1 MNSILFTNII
11 CVVVVIVLIIPTIK
25 FWKFSWVSGFACK
38 SDLIIYTAT
47 QIGFNVLLYTLFSL
61 NWKINEKYLS
71 FIPAFLIT
79 HLLYFSVLSV
89 LVIIPYSAEYI
100 RSKLFSHA
108 NFTKKAEPKNRIV
121 KLLLSLFDIDFDLSS
136 EHLLSAKVSRPI
148 LILSY
153 IISGILTVS
162 DTANALTYSFYQRL
176 LTATKT
182 VCLNSNFVKE
192 TFSRDLSL
200 YSNTFITALVPI
212 LISAILQNRKT
223 NS

>member
-1 MNSILFTNII
+1 MNSILLTNIF
-11 CVVVVIVLIIPTIK
+11 CVVVLIVLIIPTIK
-25 FWKFSWVSGFACK
+25 FWKFSWISGFACGT
-38 SDLIIYTAT
+38 DLIIYTAI
-47 QIGFNVLLYTLFSL
+47 QIIFNVLLCKLFLL
-61 NWKINEKYLS
+61 NWKINERYLS

-79 HLLYFSVLSV
+79 HLLYFSLLSV
-89 LVIIPYSAEYI
+89 FVIIPYSAEYI
-100 RSKLFSHA
+100 RKKLFYHA
-108 NFTKKAEPKNRIV
+108 NFTEKTKPQNRIA
-121 KLLLSLFDIDFDLSS
+121 KLFSSLFDLDLDLRSDY
-136 EHLLSAKVSRPI
+136 LLSAKIARTI